1 MYAAGILPVTRFAD
15 GRTMFLLGKD
25 ARDATWSDFG
35 GKCERVDRNDPMN
48 TATREFY
55 EETLGCVVAPWGLRA
70 RMTPGNCVTLRGET
84 KNGHP
89 YWMYV
94 IEVPF
99 VRNADKLFS
108 KFVAFL
114 KHKNASIAAEL
125 VEKTEIR
132 WMDFSELMAVPKRPA
147 FRTTVMRHQGAI
159 ARVSSEP
166 WKSVCEDFI
175 PDATKRFGTSPR

>member
-1 MYAAGILPVTRFAD
+1 MYAAGVLPVTRFAD
-15 GRTMFLLGKD
+15 GQTLFLLGKD

-55 EETLGCVVAPWGLRA
+55 EETMGCIVTPWGLQN
-70 RMTPGNCVTLRGET
+70 RMVPGNCMVLRGET

-94 IEVPF
+94 VEVPF

-108 KFVAFL
+108 KFVGFL
-114 KHKNASIAAEL
+114 KHKNYAAEL

-132 WMDFSELMAVPKRPA
+132 WMNFTEMMAVPKRPA
-147 FRTTVMRHQGAI
+147 FKSTIMRHQGAI
-159 ARVSSEP
+159 ARVSSES
-166 WKSVCEDFI
+166 WKSVCSDYMQ
-175 PDATKRFGTSPR
+175 DASKRFGTSPR